1 MIRTYDLQGDAMF
14 TYDAALILNRFQNA
28 AAILRLAER
37 QEEQDQSPE
46 DRARAAQ
53 KDKDRQEYVEQGRRR
68 IRDWERRIDG
78 PK

>member
-1 MIRTYDLQGDAMF
+1 MF
-14 TYDAALILNRFQNA
+14 ELEAALILNRFQNA
-28 AAILRLAER
+28 AAILRLSEGKK
-37 QEEQDQSPE
+37 QEDEGPE

-53 KDKDRQEYVEQGRRR
+53 KDKDRQEYVEQGVRR